1 MVFQTKTRIDPAMR
15 IFTNNFL
22 INCKIFFSVS
32 VIALFFLLA
41 TSSCK
46 NDITKV
52 NEITYRDTFPCETAK
67 NVEIIY
73 SDSAKIVAKLNA
85 PIINRYIGPNP
96 HIELP
101 KGMNLVF
108 FDSVMNVKT
117 SLSAKYAIKYNNTSV
132 WEAHND
138 VVVTNEKG
146 ERLNTEK
153 LVWDEK
159 RRIIY
164 SNSFVKITKPD
175 EVLIGEGME
184 ADESFDKWT
193 IKKPKGSFN
202 INNDKKE

>member
-1 MVFQTKTRIDPAMR
+1 MLRYRNV
-15 IFTNNFL
+15 
-22 INCKIFFSVS
+22 FFSAS
-32 VIALFFLLA
+32 FIAFFILLI
-41 TSSCK
+41 TTSCK
-46 NDITKV
+46 NDINKV
-52 NEITYRDTFPCETAK
+52 NEITYKDTFPCETGT

-85 PIINRYIGPNP
+85 PVINRYIGPNP
-96 HIELP
+96 HVELP
-101 KGMNLVF
+101 KGLNLVF
-108 FDSVMNVKT
+108 YDSVMNVKT

-146 ERLNTEK
+146 ERLNTER

-164 SNSFVKITKPD
+164 SNSFVKITKPN
-175 EVLIGEGME
+175 EVLLGDGME

-202 INNDKKE
+202 INAEKND

>member
-1 MVFQTKTRIDPAMR
+1 MAV
-15 IFTNNFL
+15 
-22 INCKIFFSVS
+22 
-32 VIALFFLLA
+32 FFLMVA
-41 TSSCK
+41 SSCK
-46 NDITKV
+46 NDIIKV

-85 PIINRYIGPNP
+85 PIINRYLAPNA

-108 FDSVMNVKT
+108 YDSVMKVKT

-175 EVLIGEGME
+175 EVLIGEGMD

-202 INNDKKE
+202 IKTDKKE